1 MTNLFLNPP
10 INSIKQINLSDAGIA
25 QGAKDRF
32 REQFQRSLKSC
43 LKRKFSVE
51 ICFGQ
56 IFQETLET
64 ISLTEKEE
72 AEIYPE
78 LLEWAKHWRK

>member
-1 MTNLFLNPP
+1 MSNLLRNST
-10 INSIKQINLSDAGIA
+10 INSIKRINPSIAGTA
-25 QGAKDRF
+25 NGAKTRF

-43 LKRKFSVE
+43 LKRRFSVE

-56 IFQETLET
+56 IFQETREAIT
-64 ISLTEKEE
+64 LTEEEE

-78 LLEWAKHWRK
+78 LLQWAKHWRK